1 MVKLANAEMAEKK
14 LATRAAFGATLA
26 ELAEEGVP
34 VVAVDADLTG
44 STTTKKFAAA
54 APENADKLFNCGIAE
69 QNMIDVAAGLAL
81 TGHVAYTG
89 SFAVFGTGRAY
100 DQIRNTVCYSNLDV
114 KICPT
119 HAGVSVGPDGGS
131 HQMLEDVSLMRGLP
145 NMRVLVP
152 ADYAAARAAIKLAAK
167 TPGPVYVRMGRAAV
181 PCVYDDDVELE
192 LGRAYVLREGSDA
205 TVVACGVEIREALA
219 AADMLAEEGV
229 SIEVIDGH
237 TFLGEHVGKRKRCED
252 GLLRGRR
259 GAQRAWRPRFRRGG
273 VPRPQEPRS
282 LRVRG
287 CAGPLRQ
294 VRRVRRAARLLQ
306 PRRCGDCRSREAC
319 PGPQVT
325 SQSAVPSWG
334 RLHFMKE
341 GRISSRRR
349 ALVVFAQ
356 A

>member
-1 MVKLANAEMAEKK
+1 MVKLASAEMAEKK

-100 DQIRNTVCYSNLDV
+100 DQIRNTVCYGKLNV
-114 KICPT
+114 KVCPT
-119 HAGVSVGPDGGS
+119 HAGLSVGPDGGS
-131 HQMLEDVSLMRGLP
+131 HQMVEDIALMRVLP

-192 LGRAYVLREGSDA
+192 IGRAYVLREGSDA

-219 AADMLAEEGV
+219 AAGGCFDR
-229 SIEVIDGH
+229 GH
-237 TFLGEHVGKRKRCED
+237 RRVFGEAARRGYHHGKRCED

-259 GAQRAWRPRFRRGG
+259 GAQRAWRPRFRCGG

-294 VRRVRRAARLLQ
+294 VRRVRGAARLFQ
-306 PRRCGDCRSREAC
+306 PRCRGDRRSREAC
-319 PGPQVT
+319 PGPQVALRV
-325 SQSAVPSWG
+325 AVPSRC

-341 GRISSRRR
+341 GRISSGRC